1 MAYLMLFISP
11 YIWSYIDVQKKHEIS
26 HSIAIRIAWEDVGN
40 IYKDEICSG
49 ASEKFGEYRTCI
61 IVVVFTSV
69 MILLFVIVVSL

>member
-1 MAYLMLFISP
+1 
-11 YIWSYIDVQKKHEIS
+11 
-26 HSIAIRIAWEDVGN
+26 VGN

-49 ASEKFGEYRTCI
+49 APEKFGEYRTCI

>member
-1 MAYLMLFISP
+1 M
-11 YIWSYIDVQKKHEIS
+11 
-26 HSIAIRIAWEDVGN
+26 GN
-40 IYKDEICSG
+40 IYKDDICSG

>member
-1 MAYLMLFISP
+1 MFK
-11 YIWSYIDVQKKHEIS
+11 KKHEIS